1 MYMFLV
7 YTLLIYII
15 SNGIGKLFLKENN
28 KIYNLRVPVGFLC
41 FLGVLQ
47 IFYYPLQY
55 FHISSNYSF
64 YITLIISIVFLIIGI
79 TKIKKEDFQF
89 LKDYHFW
96 LLVVFFFVVMKIIP
110 SIDATDDEFYFPFII
125 DNAYNKIN
133 SIHPQ
138 TGQIY
143 NMDPLHAYQGYYLFV
158 SFLYRIQHTLF
169 NSFIDIFVSF
179 RTTFTLLF
187 TIYFSNLLSFIK
199 EKLYIKNNK
208 YIYYVL
214 ELLSILLIGVH
225 HLNHIYYGSFVLFT
239 IYIPVLIIIYN
250 NYLKEKNNI
259 YIIMTLLS
267 GFGLLSFAS
276 SSLFLI
282 LILLSVM
289 FSYEVIVNKKINFI
303 NYIVFSIPVL
313 VYLCFITNCLY
324 MILLIPIVFL
334 IFKKI
339 NNSIN
344 KFFLK
349 WGKYIIYIVPIIFI
363 LGSLIYKNVLNLSLF
378 SKSILVF
385 NTFMVLLLLYFALIK
400 KEKINFII
408 FSYILTVIIFY
419 NPLTATF
426 VSKIFT
432 TEDVFYRISFIT
444 KNPLVIISIFVFI
457 LNALKNKK
465 IYKYGIYLLI
475 IGLTVIYCKNIYTLM
490 IKNDDYNY
498 KYNYILRESY
508 ETLDLGEKITNI
520 SGNVVS
526 LDYSVRIYNP
536 SLKVKLYR
544 FLKTNNSAD
553 SLFKVLFYN
562 DNINSEFE
570 NDIKEYDYIVSQ
582 NKYNTNLSE
591 YYECIYSNEKYSLY
605 KVGGEK
611 NDRN

>member
-15 SNGIGKLFLKENN
+15 SNGIGKLFLKKNN
-28 KIYNLRVPVGFLC
+28 KIYNLRVPIGFLC
-41 FLGVLQ
+41 FLGILQ
-47 IFYYPLQY
+47 IFYYPLQF
-55 FHISSNYSF
+55 FHLSSNYSF
-64 YITLIISIVFLIIGI
+64 YITSIISIVFLIIGI

-96 LLVVFFFVVMKIIP
+96 LLLVFFFIVMRIIP

-125 DNAYNKIN
+125 DNAYNSIN
-133 SIHPQ
+133 FIHPQ

-143 NMDPLHAYQGYYLFV
+143 NMDPLHAYQGYYLFA

-179 RTTFTLLF
+179 RATFTLLF
-187 TIYFSNLLSFIK
+187 VIYFSNLLSFIK
-199 EKLYIKNNK
+199 EKLYSKNNK

-214 ELLSILLIGVH
+214 ELLSVLLIGIH
-225 HLNHIYYGSFVLFT
+225 HLNHIYYGSFVLFS
-239 IYIPVLIIIYN
+239 IYIPILIIIYN

-267 GFGLLSFAS
+267 EFGLLSFAS

-289 FSYEVIVNKKINFI
+289 FSYEVIVNKKLNFI
-303 NYIVFSIPVL
+303 NYIVFSISTL
-313 VYLCFITNCLY
+313 IYLCFITNKLY
-324 MILLIPIVFL
+324 MILLIPIIFL
-334 IFKKI
+334 IFKKF

-349 WGKYIIYIVPIIFI
+349 FGKYIMYIVPIVFI
-363 LGSLIYKNVLNLSLF
+363 LGSVILGNIINLELF
-378 SKSILVF
+378 SKSILLFNISIVF
-385 NTFMVLLLLYFALIK
+385 LILYLIFVK
-400 KEKINFII
+400 KQKTNFIT

-426 VSKIFT
+426 VSKYFT

-457 LNALKNKK
+457 LNALKNRK

-475 IGLTVIYCKNIYTLM
+475 VGLAFIYCKNIYTLM
-490 IKNDDYNY
+490 IKNEDYNY
-498 KYNYILRESY
+498 KYDYILRESY
-508 ETLDLGEKITNI
+508 ENLDLGEKITNI

-536 SLKVKLYR
+536 DLKVNLYR
-544 FLKTNNSAD
+544 FLSVNDTSD
-553 SLFKVLFYN
+553 SVFKVLYHNASLDDSFFEEIKDYN
-562 DNINSEFE
+562 
-570 NDIKEYDYIVSQ
+570 YIISQ
-582 NKYNTNLSE
+582 NKYNDNLKN
-591 YYECIYSNEKYSLY
+591 YYECIYSNKIYSLY
-605 KVGGEK
+605 KIGGET